1 MSFLLICEILGL
13 FGNTLTAD
21 DKRYLYNMEYLPQL
35 VQMQLYK
42 KQQVF
47 KIFCWISETYIR
59 FKTFWEKKMSL
70 IAYIF

>member
-47 KIFCWISETYIR
+47 KIFC
-59 FKTFWEKKMSL
+59 
-70 IAYIF
+70 